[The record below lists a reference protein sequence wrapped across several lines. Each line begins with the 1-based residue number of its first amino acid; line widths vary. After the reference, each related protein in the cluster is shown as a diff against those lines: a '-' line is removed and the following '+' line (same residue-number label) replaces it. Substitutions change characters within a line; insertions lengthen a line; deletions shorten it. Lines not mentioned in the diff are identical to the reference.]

1 MYPYRSGYEFD
12 WHYILSQLVVYFLA
26 NKFTPLL
33 DSKTSIQKEFNIP
46 DEDDNEIY
54 SIYVS
59 NDGEDWIKIYDLLL
73 GYDVV
78 TTNSFSYNNAMNG
91 ILFFR
96 FVRFSV

>member
-1 MYPYRSGYEFD
+1 MFVLVLLISSLVELLSSG
-12 WHYILSQLVVYFLA
+12 LQLP
-26 NKFTPLL
+26 NKL
-33 DSKTSIQKEFNIP
+33 KKEFNIP